1 MLFKHIN
8 IKYNIKNIQFT
19 VYLDY
24 LRQGAF
30 FCLTWEYSPPPP
42 PKKKSPQSKDENLN
56 NKKIVDSKLQN
67 LYPWGEKKEF
77 YSVSSIL
84 YKTLYFNPVAYLHLA

>member
-42 PKKKSPQSKDENLN
+42 KKNHPKAKMKISKKKNCGFLTAKFVPL
-56 NKKIVDSKLQN
+56 
-67 LYPWGEKKEF
+67 GEKKEF
-77 YSVSSIL
+77 YSVSSIP